1 MGNQCC
7 ASKPSK
13 LDNQV
18 QESSPPTDTTEII
31 GDAVEEVALGQV
43 DAATEEMGNSD
54 STPRPRHSPGG
65 LYGAARSEGGRIPAT
80 GGKFWAKIRIL
91 WGIASGASGLSPPQA
106 ENFFENDAFKEK
118 IY

>member
-1 MGNQCC
+1 MNPR
-7 ASKPSK
+7 AITLAVKK
-13 LDNQV
+13 AADLYKD
-18 QESSPPTDTTEII
+18 SSLQTWKSNDSAFGYGGSNEAEATSRPP
-31 GDAVEEVALGQV
+31 
-43 DAATEEMGNSD
+43 
-54 STPRPRHSPGG
+54 HSPGG
-65 LYGAARSEGGRIPAT
+65 LYGGARSEGGRISAT

>member
-1 MGNQCC
+1 MAQLPVVICLC
-7 ASKPSK
+7 FL
-13 LDNQV
+13 LDKKQTR
-18 QESSPPTDTTEII
+18 PP
-31 GDAVEEVALGQV
+31 
-43 DAATEEMGNSD
+43 
-54 STPRPRHSPGG
+54 HSPGG
-65 LYGAARSEGGRIPAT
+65 LYGGARIEGGRISAT